1 MVQKYKGDKVDVG
14 EGKEHIALSQ
24 GSSHLPSIVGILL
37 KELVICFLR
46 LLYMDVS
53 WGYREIP
60 ILSGCIYQQ
69 AYFY

>member
-24 GSSHLPSIVGILL
+24 GSSHLPSMVGILL
-37 KELVICFLR
+37 KELVIFLR